1 MENVKIKC
9 GVFSN
14 IAPLYIRPLWCELN
28 NSKKINYS
36 FITSSHG
43 FSGIKTIDPK
53 ESRDLVPGAAF
64 NWHFIKNI
72 LIRNVLIYQ
81 PGLIKRVFKND
92 YDVYIFLGEM
102 INISTWVAALICKL
116 RKKPVLFWGHGY
128 YGNERYLRKFI
139 RLLFY
144 RIPDYHLVY
153 GNRARNLLI
162 ELGFRPDSLITVY
175 NSLDYNFHKRQ
186 YESRD
191 HEELEKICSKLFP
204 TREKYPTVLFIG
216 RLTKEKKLSLLLKAI
231 KIQKEKGNEIN
242 CLIVGGGEAER
253 KNLEKL
259 VLDLDIKERVY
270 FYGPCYDEI
279 LNSKFIM
286 LSQCCVSPGNVGL
299 TAIHSLS
306 LGTPVI
312 THENF
317 YNQGP
322 EVESIIPNRTGFF
335 FKENDTSGLSG
346 CIENIVVNRLKL
358 SMETDCIKEIED
370 HWNPKN
376 QSEIIEKAVINA
388 YSKHFH
394 QEKEL
399 RDHSS

>member
-36 FITSSHG
+36 FITSSRG

-53 ESRDLVPGAAF
+53 ESRDLVPGALF
-64 NWHFIKNI
+64 DWHFIKNI

-81 PGLIKRVFKND
+81 PGLIKKVIKND

-102 INISTWVAALICKL
+102 VNISTWVAALICKL

-128 YGNERYLRKFI
+128 YGNEKYLRKFI

-162 ELGFRPDSLITVY
+162 DLGFKPDSLITVY

-191 HEELEKICSKLFP
+191 HEELEKICFKLFP
-204 TREKYPTVLFIG
+204 TRKKYPTVLFIG

-231 KIQKEKGNEIN
+231 KIQKEKSNEIN
-242 CLIVGGGEAER
+242 CLIVGGGPELES
-253 KNLEKL
+253 LEKS
-259 VLDLDIKERVY
+259 VMDLDIKERVY
-270 FYGPCYDEI
+270 FYGPCYDEV

-317 YNQGP
+317 SNQMP
-322 EVESIIPNRTGFF
+322 EVESIIPGKTGFL
-335 FKENDTSGLSG
+335 FKENDILSLSD
-346 CIENIVVNRLKL
+346 CIEKIVVNNLKL
-358 SMETDCIKEIED
+358 AIEQNCIKVIEEY
-370 HWNPKN
+370 WNPAN
-376 QSEIIEKAVINA
+376 QFAIIEKTVINA
-388 YSKHFH
+388 HNEHIDQRRK
-394 QEKEL
+394 KV
-399 RDHSS
+399 